1 MFLSKIGEKIWQR
14 PMTLFALAMS
24 FNAGFSSTVNAA
36 PLDLALPVDCKIG
49 VECFLQQMPD
59 MDLSKNI
66 VDPKCGSASYD
77 GHKGTDI
84 RLLSMADIKRNVS
97 VLAAASGLVKGVR
110 DGEKDRLVFSAADR
124 SSVKN
129 KACGN
134 GVVID
139 HGDGIE
145 TQYCHMKMGSISV
158 KKGQRVTAGDRLG
171 AIGASGLV
179 QFPHLHISLRQ
190 NGETLDPF
198 TGRALGESC
207 NDDVSGSWWQ
217 DKSFTDLTGDG
228 EILKTGLAGNP
239 VNYDD
244 LVIIGGPP
252 IASVSDSA
260 IVGWVWFINLK
271 KDDRIYMKLTGPNGL
286 SVENITEP
294 LDRNKASWLS
304 FTGKKRKPEKG
315 DYAFEVRILRNQST
329 LKTHNS
335 NFTVK

>member
-1 MFLSKIGEKIWQR
+1 
-14 PMTLFALAMS
+14 
-24 FNAGFSSTVNAA
+24 
-36 PLDLALPVDCKIG
+36 
-49 VECFLQQMPD
+49 

-66 VDPKCGSASYD
+66 VDPRCGSATYD

-84 RLLSMADIKRNVS
+84 RLLSMADINSDVP
-97 VLAAASGLVKGVR
+97 VLAAASGIIRGVR
-110 DGEKDRLVFSAADR
+110 DGEKDRLVFSQADR
-124 SSVKN
+124 KSVEN
-129 KACGN
+129 KECGN

-139 HGDGIE
+139 HGNNIE
-145 TQYCHMKMGSISV
+145 TQYCHLKMGSITV
-158 KKGQRVTAGDRLG
+158 KKGQKVSAGDRLG
-171 AIGASGLV
+171 AIGASGFV

-207 NDDVSGSWWQ
+207 TNDMSASWWQ
-217 DKSFTDLTGDG
+217 DRNFTNLTSDG
-228 EILKTGLAGNP
+228 VILKTGLAGNP
-239 VNYDD
+239 INHDELVVN
-244 LVIIGGPP
+244 GGPS

-286 SVENITEP
+286 NVENITEP
-294 LDRNKASWLS
+294 LDRNKASWS
-304 FTGKKRKPEKG
+304 GFTGKKRKPEKG

-335 NFTVK
+335 IFSVK